1 MDTKKLQ
8 RKTKEK
14 NRWDRGALRRG
25 KPEGVTSQRCQ
36 LMGINVYKVL
46 LDKPPHPSPPTL
58 FSCGYFRDPP
68 VQFWCW
74 EWVNSCRLRA
84 PAPFYSCEDGNHNN
98 STSTA
103 CIPPPLYPP
112 RSVFIFIFFVI
123 IPFCFSHSR
132 LKPLSGVGAGVVW
145 MCCCWRECKDAE
157 GHT

>member
-8 RKTKEK
+8 RKTKQK
-14 NRWDRGALRRG
+14 NRWDRGALHRG
-25 KPEGVTSQRCQ
+25 KSEGVTSQHCQ

-46 LDKPPHPSPPTL
+46 LDTPPQPSPPTL
-58 FSCGYFRDPP
+58 FSCGYFRDLP

-84 PAPFYSCEDGNHNN
+84 PAPFYSCEDGNDNN
-98 STSTA
+98 STSTV

-112 RSVFIFIFFVI
+112 RSVLIFFVI

-132 LKPLSGVGAGVVW
+132 LKPLPGVGAGVVW